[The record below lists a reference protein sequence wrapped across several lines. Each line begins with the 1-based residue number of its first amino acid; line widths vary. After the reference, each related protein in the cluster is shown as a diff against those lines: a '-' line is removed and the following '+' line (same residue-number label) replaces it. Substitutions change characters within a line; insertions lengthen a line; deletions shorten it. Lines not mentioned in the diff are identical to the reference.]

1 MPSEDDVSD
10 LSNTTIPKSDQL
22 NADDLLVGPITVTI
36 TSVSR
41 GSVEQPVIVRI
52 SGDHLPYKPCKSM
65 LRVLMEAWGKD
76 GRAWVGRSLTLYND
90 RTIKFGSDTTGGIR
104 ISHLSHIEKPLI
116 LPLTMTKG
124 KRKAYRVDP
133 LKAPPTLEEVL
144 APTTLADL
152 DRFRASEGKP
162 AVADGDAP
170 KIAAFLRDHPN
181 AIEKIRAWV
190 AANPITQTPAENAG
204 SDEMP

>member
-1 MPSEDDVSD
+1 MENDDVSD

-22 NADDLLVGPITVTI
+22 NADDLLVGPITVSI
-36 TSVSR
+36 VGVGR

-52 SGDHLPYKPCKSM
+52 SGGYLPYKPCKSM

-76 GRAWVGRSLTLYND
+76 GRAWVGRSMTLYND

-104 ISHLSHIEKPLI
+104 ISHLSHLSGPLV

-133 LKAPPTLEEVL
+133 LKLAPTLDEVL
-144 APTTLADL
+144 AANGATMADADRWCAENKREPLSSADDATKSKAAAYFAKNPKVLAP
-152 DRFRASEGKP
+152 KP
-162 AVADGDAP
+162 VADEIPDT
-170 KIAAFLRDHPN
+170 KAA
-181 AIEKIRAWV
+181 AIEM
-190 AANPITQTPAENAG
+190 AAQ
-204 SDEMP
+204 